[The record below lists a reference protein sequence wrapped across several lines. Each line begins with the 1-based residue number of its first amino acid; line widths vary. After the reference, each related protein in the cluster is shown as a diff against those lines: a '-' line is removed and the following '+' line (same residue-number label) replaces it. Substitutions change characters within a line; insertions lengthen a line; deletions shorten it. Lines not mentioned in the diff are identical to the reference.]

1 MLLVASGNFFFNSS
15 MSLTWPDSQAQRE
28 SERKSKPGKVPSL
41 LSLFPVLTC
50 RMVWPPLPGIL
61 LINIFI
67 QLIIQFCPHGDKD
80 LSLEFHIKYDI
91 NLSNRSVQLITN
103 ELALK
108 DADTFNCHMV

>member
-1 MLLVASGNFFFNSS
+1 
-15 MSLTWPDSQAQRE
+15 
-28 SERKSKPGKVPSL
+28 
-41 LSLFPVLTC
+41 
-50 RMVWPPLPGIL
+50 MVWPPLPGIW

-103 ELALK
+103 PRLYLNIDLTLELLLSQTCDCLEMRGDLEFPHEK
-108 DADTFNCHMV
+108 KSEK